1 MKMLRGRAVRLACA
15 VMLVAVAGAPAF
27 AQQGMAAAAPL
38 AGPLRS
44 VPYFTSTPLPA
55 VSQVTLSPSL
65 ADAGAAGPSKV
76 GQAVLLL
83 GLGIGLTAGGR
94 ELESSIGFPGAIL
107 RYTGIGVTALGVLSF
122 CGCL

>member
-1 MKMLRGRAVRLACA
+1 MTRVRSGAVRLACA
-15 VMLVAVAGAPAF
+15 VLLVAVAGAPAL
-27 AQQGMAAAAPL
+27 AQQGMTAAAPL

-44 VPYFTSTPLPA
+44 VPYFASAPLP
-55 VSQVTLSPSL
+55 VTSRVALSPSL
-65 ADAGAAGPSKV
+65 LEAGASGPSRV

-83 GLGIGLTAGGR
+83 GLGIGMTAGGR
-94 ELESSIGFPGAIL
+94 ELETSIGFPGAIL

>member
-1 MKMLRGRAVRLACA
+1 
-15 VMLVAVAGAPAF
+15 MLVAVAGAPAF
-27 AQQGMAAAAPL
+27 AQQGMPAAAPL

-44 VPYFTSTPLPA
+44 VPYFAYTPLP
-55 VSQVTLSPSL
+55 VTSRVTLSPSL
-65 ADAGAAGPSKV
+65 VEAGASGPSKV

-83 GLGIGLTAGGR
+83 GVGIGLTAGGR
-94 ELESSIGFPGAIL
+94 ELEPSIGFPGAIL